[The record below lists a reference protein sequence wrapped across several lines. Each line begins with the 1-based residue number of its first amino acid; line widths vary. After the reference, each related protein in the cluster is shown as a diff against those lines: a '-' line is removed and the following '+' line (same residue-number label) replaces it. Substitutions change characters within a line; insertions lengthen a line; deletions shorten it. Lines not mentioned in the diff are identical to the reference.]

1 MLVSASN
8 DSGARK
14 APKVSVI
21 VPAYNTAAYIA
32 ETMDSVFAQTFTD
45 FEVIV
50 INDGSPDT
58 EKLERELLPYLERLV
73 YLKQENQGPAV
84 ARNLGIHHAKGEYI
98 AFLDSDDWWLPE
110 YLAEQVKLLE
120 ETPSAV
126 MACSDT
132 QLFGDSPFAGQ
143 SFWQIYPPEVPVTFE
158 SLLISN
164 SAIVTSCAVARRQA
178 IQDAGLFDKDFI
190 GPEDFDLWMRL
201 AHRCGEIVLL
211 RKALGRRR
219 IHPGAL
225 TAADAKLQSDIVR
238 VLRKLDR
245 TLSLTPRAR
254 ALLRQRLT
262 RDQAYVDLERGRRLL
277 RSGNPNEARE
287 LLTNAYDFFRTKKL
301 RATLLGLR
309 VAPRFTAFAAEM
321 WERCLE
327 LIAASQNKVA

>member
-58 EKLERELLPYLERLV
+58 ETLEHVLRPYLERLV

-143 SFWQIYPPEVPVTFE
+143 NFWQLYPPKVPVTFE
-158 SLLISN
+158 SLLTGDC
-164 SAIVTSCAVARRQA
+164 AIVTSCTVARKHA
-178 IQDAGLFDKDFI
+178 IRNAGLFDENFVRA
-190 GPEDFDLWMRL
+190 EDFDLWMRV
-201 AHRCGEIVLL
+201 AHRGGSIVLQ

-225 TAADAKLQSDIVR
+225 TAADAKVQSDIVR

-245 TLSLTPRAR
+245 TLSLTPAAR
-254 ALLRQRLT
+254 SLLRQRLT
-262 RDQAYVDLERGRRLL
+262 RDQAYVDLEQGSRLL
-277 RSGNPNEARE
+277 RTGNPDEARE
-287 LLTNAYDFFRTKKL
+287 MLTNAYGFFRTKKL
-301 RATLLGLR
+301 RMTLLGLR
-309 VAPRFTAFAAEM
+309 ISPRFTAFAAEI
-321 WERCLE
+321 WKRCLE
-327 LIAASQNKVA
+327 HIAAFQNKIA